1 MAEGVWVEIMKLIK
15 NKQASQVEFIMTIEE
30 INELIMFLKNT
41 RKQFVKRQK
50 DCCIKRVLLENEK
63 IKTEKITNYNDL
75 ILSGN
80 DFIEDHAHFS
90 DWQDKNEQSAEPD
103 IVIHTYF
110 KARKNSNDTFHW
122 ENMIDL

>member
-1 MAEGVWVEIMKLIK
+1 MKLIK
-15 NKQASQVEFIMTIEE
+15 NEQSSQIEFIATIDE
-30 INELIMFLKNT
+30 INELIVFLKNAK
-41 RKQFVKRQK
+41 KQFVKRQK
-50 DCCIKRVLLENEK
+50 DCSVKRVRLENEK
-63 IKTEKITNYNDL
+63 IKTEKITDYNEL

-80 DFIEDHAHFS
+80 DFIEDHVHFS

>member
-80 DFIEDHAHFS
+80 DFIEDHVHFS
-90 DWQDKNEQSAEPD
+90 DWKNKIKQSAEPD

>member
-1 MAEGVWVEIMKLIK
+1 METMKLIK

-90 DWQDKNEQSAEPD
+90 DWQDKNKQSAEPD

-110 KARKNSNDTFHW
+110 KAIKNSDDTFSW

>member
-1 MAEGVWVEIMKLIK
+1 MKLIK
-15 NKQASQVEFIMTIEE
+15 NEQSSQIEFIATIDE
-30 INELIMFLKNT
+30 INELIVFLKNAK
-41 RKQFVKRQK
+41 KQFVKRQK
-50 DCCIKRVLLENEK
+50 DCSVKRVRLENEK
-63 IKTEKITNYNDL
+63 IKTEKIIDYNEL

-80 DFIEDHAHFS
+80 DFIEDHVHFS
-90 DWQDKNEQSAEPD
+90 DWKNKIKQSAEPD